1 LRLLLGMASAK
12 TTLLSTPEA
21 DEATSRAW
29 RLYRR
34 FGYVDVVRNFL
45 FPGDHRPFARA
56 RPDPAPGPVKTVYW
70 GWLAALV
77 AAQICYPL
85 TGDISP
91 RRAGDGDGRGRVG
104 AVGLARSRRP
114 GGRERPHGWCW
125 SPPAVAWSSTVI
137 GVCHCVTRSAGTAT
151 GMRSGR
157 RPSVCRSSCRSRW
170 TWMAWPSL
178 VVAGR
183 LTRTVVSRVV
193 VAGVALAAWDV
204 FLDPQMVAAGYWHW
218 TEPAVSL
225 PGVPGVPL
233 TNYLGWLAVATLMM
247 AVLAPRSKPSTTED
261 APMHA
266 LYLWT
271 FYSSV
276 LAHAVFLG
284 LPGSAAWGAVT
295 MGVIALPLTIR
306 LLSQSRVRLAVR
318 GQS

>member
-1 LRLLLGMASAK
+1 
-12 TTLLSTPEA
+12 
-21 DEATSRAW
+21 
-29 RLYRR
+29 
-34 FGYVDVVRNFL
+34 
-45 FPGDHRPFARA
+45 
-56 RPDPAPGPVKTVYW
+56 VKTVYW

-85 TGDISP
+85 TGDSVRAALVMATVVAGSALSVWHAATTRGP
-91 RRAGDGDGRGRVG
+91 RTAAWLVLVTAGG
-104 AVGLARSRRP
+104 GLVV
-114 GGRERPHGWCW
+114 E
-125 SPPAVAWSSTVI
+125 VI
-137 GVCHCVTRSAGTAT
+137 GVATALPF
-151 GMRSGR
+151 GR
-157 RPSVCRSSCRSRW
+157 YGYGDALGPEAFGVPVVVPLAW

-183 LTRTVVSRVV
+183 LTHTVVSRVV